1 MCICEQVKVEKSVLS
16 EMFGGG
22 FKLAIWKNHQI
33 KNCKVLC
40 PMYMDNSYVHHNQ
53 KHDGEM
59 HATCYGPKT

>member
-1 MCICEQVKVEKSVLS
+1 
-16 EMFGGG
+16 MFGGG

-40 PMYMDNSYVHHNQ
+40 PVYMDNSYVHHNQ